1 MVTKTDSREVTEDV
15 AASAASVETTK
26 DTNKL
31 SFGARVRSALHV
43 TRSRSFDKQRD
54 QTRNDDD
61 AKGDD
66 KESDSP
72 SRRKDSRNNNSPS
85 LVEVVDSTR
94 EDVEYAA
101 IQKSTSCTGSLFRLA
116 GDKRQQK
123 AVIKEPSDKPEE
135 VFGMII
141 EEIPEPATDKDVII
155 KVTASTVSLFDCNL
169 RKGASFESI
178 EFPFTPGMDVVG
190 SIIKCGSKVETFKVG
205 DRVAALVLFGGNA
218 RYINVPVSSLVEVPR
233 SCDAAEAVCL
243 VSTYM
248 TAYQALK
255 IVTKDGFSL
264 EGKCVLITGGIEPIG
279 QALVQLC
286 VQAGASE
293 IYATAPIMRHKY
305 VKSVLGVKPLAPE
318 PEDWSPVTKER
329 MDVVFDG
336 TCQSPY
342 GALRNDGVMVC
353 LGLSALMNR
362 ESAGIFGA
370 PLSAYWARL
379 KGHVLPNT
387 HVYDLWDSFSQDK
400 TTFKVSTFFVS
411 FRGTIVALCC
421 AFSQR
426 ISLRFR
432 WTWTFFYIY

>member
-1 MVTKTDSREVTEDV
+1 MVTKTESREAADDV
-15 AASAASVETTK
+15 AASAEIVEGTK
-26 DTNKL
+26 NNNKL
-31 SFGARVRSALHV
+31 TFGARVRSALHV
-43 TRSRSFDKQRD
+43 TRSRSFDSKQRD
-54 QTRNDDD
+54 QTRNDDNGN
-61 AKGDD
+61 KGND
-66 KESDSP
+66 KESDSSP
-72 SRRKDSRNNNSPS
+72 RGKDSRIKNKNNPS
-85 LVEVVDSTR
+85 LVEAVDSTR
-94 EDVEYAA
+94 ENVEHEA
-101 IQKSTSCTGSLFRLA
+101 IQKSTSATGSLFRLA
-116 GDKRQQK
+116 GDKRQRK
-123 AVIKEPSDKPEE
+123 VIIKEPSDKPEE
-135 VFGMII
+135 VFGM
-141 EEIPEPATDKDVII
+141 EVDDIPEPATDKDVVI

-169 RKGASFESI
+169 RKGVSFESL
-178 EFPFTPGMDVVG
+178 EFPLTPGTDVVG

-218 RYINVPVSSLVEVPR
+218 RYISVPMTSLVEVPR
-233 SCDAAEAVCL
+233 SCDAAEAVCM

-248 TAYQALK
+248 SAYQALK
-255 IVTKDGFSL
+255 MVTKDGFSL
-264 EGKCVLITGGIEPIG
+264 EGKCILITGGIEPIG

-342 GALRNDGVMVC
+342 CALRNDGVMVC

-379 KGHVLPNT
+379 KGKRSPEHTCIRLMGQ
-387 HVYDLWDSFSQDK
+387 LFS
-400 TTFKVSTFFVS
+400 
-411 FRGTIVALCC
+411 G
-421 AFSQR
+421 
-426 ISLRFR
+426 
-432 WTWTFFYIY
+432 